1 MRNRHRCI
9 IMIRCKI
16 LIFIFKSSKQTWQVG
31 IMSHICSP
39 MTQKAQVLLTARE
52 NICYLEKQN
61 RLLVKL
67 KIWKCWRKI
76 STTAYAWLVQKP
88 TFQNHQPIYK
98 TKRRKS
104 QAGWLQNSWAR
115 WISMFKV
122 CLVWFLL
129 WEQGRKVTQRNFTF
143 KNKNDKIK
151 NIKTSG

>member
-61 RLLVKL
+61 ILLVKL

-104 QAGWLQNSWAR
+104 QAGWPPELLSQVDLYVRSQPGLIPTLRTGKEGYTEKLYLQ
-115 WISMFKV
+115 K
-122 CLVWFLL
+122 
-129 WEQGRKVTQRNFTF
+129 
-143 KNKNDKIK
+143 
-151 NIKTSG
+151 